1 MKNEAMDKL
10 EEAVM
15 RLQASRDQ
23 YKLLYE
29 KERDNAGGKVVLREA
44 DKTKLLYI
52 RDYIDELLGRWDK
65 LGEN

>member
-1 MKNEAMDKL
+1 MKNEAMD
-10 EEAVM
+10 EAVM

-29 KERDNAGGKVVLREA
+29 KERDNAGDKVVLREA
-44 DKTKLLYI
+44 DKTKLLYL